1 MTVVAE
7 RPRTTEAPLAPVA
20 APPRHRVSPERVA
33 AGLTLVALLVASV
46 VALRSV
52 GIDPARML
60 QSWSNAERFV
70 GRVGAVEFPPAGEL
84 LQLTALT
91 LGLVICGTLLAAVL
105 SVPVAVLAASNTTP
119 GAGWRAAA
127 RFVTVL
133 ARAVPDVVLAM
144 VFVLL
149 FSLGTLPGI
158 LAIGLHSV
166 GMISKL
172 FADAIEQIDEGPRT
186 AVRAA
191 GGTRVQQFA
200 AGVLPQVL
208 PSWVATVLH
217 RNDINLRGSVVLGYV
232 GVVGLGR
239 EMSFAFKSLDYGL
252 GLGYAV
258 VIFVLCVV
266 MEIVSSSV
274 RAAMLGVAPTGRGL
288 GDRVVRRATRR
299 RAAGSKAADV
309 PETAGRAPAGATGA
323 QDATRASSPPAPAAS
338 APSAPAASRTA
349 PASAPVT
356 VDAMLRRPW
365 DRARVRNTTWGA
377 LAAAVVV
384 ASVVVC
390 DVAWADLVSVWS
402 RVPAVAVQFWPPS
415 FGSYETST
423 MVAAMGE
430 TVAIALAATLL
441 TLVASVV
448 VGSLAARNVAP
459 SRGVRS
465 GMRLLLVGIRGV
477 PEVILAIVLIVV
489 TGLGTQAGTL
499 ALALG
504 GVGLLG
510 KLLADSFEEVSP
522 GPERAL
528 AATGATR
535 LQVYAGATLPQGT
548 RALVGHAFYMLDTN
562 IRAATLLGI
571 VGAGGV
577 GYYLLNASQGSNYGA
592 VTAIVLMIL
601 VTVLAVEGL
610 AMWMRKVLR

>member
-1 MTVVAE
+1 MTAVTE
-7 RPRTTEAPLAPVA
+7 RPRTTDQVIAPVA
-20 APPRHRVSPERVA
+20 APPRRRVSPERVA
-33 AGLTLVALLVASV
+33 AGLTIVALLAASV

-52 GIDPARML
+52 EIDPARML
-60 QSWSNAERFV
+60 QSWSNAERFF
-70 GRVGAVEFPPAGEL
+70 GRVGAIEFPPLGEL

-119 GAGWRAAA
+119 GPVWRAAA

-191 GGTRVQQFA
+191 GGTRLQQFT

-217 RNDINLRGSVVLGYV
+217 RNDINLRGSVILGYV
-232 GVVGLGR
+232 GVVGLGM

-274 RAAMLGVAPTGRGL
+274 RAAMLGIAPTGRGL

-299 RAAGSKAADV
+299 RAAASSAAVV
-309 PETAGRAPAGATGA
+309 PETAV
-323 QDATRASSPPAPAAS
+323 S
-338 APSAPAASRTA
+338 
-349 PASAPVT
+349 

-365 DRARVRNTTWGA
+365 DRTRVRNTSWGA
-377 LAAAVVV
+377 IAAAVVV
-384 ASVVVC
+384 ASVLVC
-390 DVAWADLVSVWS
+390 DIAWSDLVTVWS
-402 RVPAVAVQFWPPS
+402 GVPAVAVQFWPPS

-430 TVAIALAATLL
+430 TIAIALAATLL

-448 VGSLAARNVAP
+448 IGSLAARNVAP
-459 SRGVRS
+459 SRGMRS

-510 KLLADSFEEVSP
+510 KLIADSFEEVSA

-548 RALVGHAFYMLDTN
+548 RALVGHTFYMLDTN

>member
-1 MTVVAE
+1 VSVVTE
-7 RPRTTEAPLAPVA
+7 RPRTTEAPVAPVA
-20 APPRHRVSPERVA
+20 APPRRRVSPERVA
-33 AGLTLVALLVASV
+33 AGLTLVALLVVSV
-46 VALRSV
+46 LALRSV

-60 QSWSNAERFV
+60 QSRENAERFF
-70 GRVGAVEFPPAGEL
+70 GRVGAIEFPPLGEL
-84 LQLTALT
+84 LSLTALT

-119 GAGWRAAA
+119 GPVWRAGA

-149 FSLGTLPGI
+149 FTLGALPGI

-191 GGTRVQQFA
+191 GGTRLQQFT

-217 RNDINLRGSVVLGYV
+217 RNDINLRGSVILGYV
-232 GVVGLGR
+232 GVVGLGM

-252 GLGYAV
+252 GLGYAL

-274 RAAMLGVAPTGRGL
+274 RAVMLGVAPTGRGL

-299 RAAGSKAADV
+299 RGS
-309 PETAGRAPAGATGA
+309 
-323 QDATRASSPPAPAAS
+323 AAS
-338 APSAPAASRTA
+338 APDVPGVVGRASATATSADDPTRASRAPAPA
-349 PASAPVT
+349 PAT
-356 VDAMLRRPW
+356 VASILRRPW
-365 DRARVRNTTWGA
+365 DRARVRDTAWGA
-377 LAAAVVV
+377 AAVAVVV
-384 ASVVVC
+384 ASIVVC
-390 DVAWADLVSVWS
+390 DIAWSDLVTVWS
-402 RVPAVAVQFWPPS
+402 GVPAIAVQFWPPS
-415 FGSYETST
+415 FGSYEAST
-423 MVAAMGE
+423 MFAAMGE

-448 VGSLAARNVAP
+448 IGSLAARNVAP
-459 SRGVRS
+459 TRGARS

-510 KLLADSFEEVSP
+510 KLIADSFEEVSS

-535 LQVYAGATLPQGT
+535 LQVYAGATLPQGV
-548 RALVGHAFYMLDTN
+548 RALVGHTFYMLDTN

-601 VTVLAVEGL
+601 VTVLVVEGL

>member
-1 MTVVAE
+1 MTAVTE
-7 RPRTTEAPLAPVA
+7 RPRTTGAAPAPVT
-20 APPRHRVSPERVA
+20 APPRRRVSPERVA
-33 AGLTLVALLVASV
+33 AGLTLVALLVASL

-52 GIDPARML
+52 DIDPARML
-60 QSWSNAERFV
+60 QSWANAERFF
-70 GRVGAVEFPPAGEL
+70 GRVGAIEFPPLGEL

-119 GAGWRAAA
+119 GPAWRAAA

-191 GGTRVQQFA
+191 GGSRLQQFT

-217 RNDINLRGSVVLGYV
+217 RNDINLRGSVILGYV
-232 GVVGLGR
+232 GVVGLGM

-252 GLGYAV
+252 GLGYAL

-274 RAAMLGVAPTGRGL
+274 RAAMLGIAPTGRGL

-299 RAAGSKAADV
+299 RGAGH
-309 PETAGRAPAGATGA
+309 
-323 QDATRASSPPAPAAS
+323 PAPSRPVPATVES
-338 APSAPAASRTA
+338 A
-349 PASAPVT
+349 
-356 VDAMLRRPW
+356 LRRPW
-365 DRARVRNTTWGA
+365 DRARRRTVSWGW
-377 LAAAVVV
+377 LAVAVVV
-384 ASVVVC
+384 ASVAVC
-390 DVAWADLVSVWS
+390 DIAWSDLVTVWAK
-402 RVPAVAVQFWPPS
+402 VPAVATQFWPPS
-415 FGSYETST
+415 FGSYEAST

-430 TVAIALAATLL
+430 TIAIALAATVL
-441 TLVASVV
+441 TLVASIV

-459 SRGVRS
+459 SRGARS

-528 AATGATR
+528 SATGASR
-535 LQVYAGATLPQGT
+535 VQVYAGATLPQGT
-548 RALVGHAFYMLDTN
+548 RALIGHTFYMLDTN
-562 IRAATLLGI
+562 LRAATLLGI

-577 GYYLLNASQGSNYGA
+577 GYYLLNASQGSNYGT

-601 VTVLAVEGL
+601 VTVLVVEGL
-610 AMWMRKVLR
+610 AIWMRRVFC

>member
-1 MTVVAE
+1 MSVVTE
-7 RPRTTEAPLAPVA
+7 RPRTTEAVVAPVA
-20 APPRHRVSPERVA
+20 APPRRRVSPERVA
-33 AGLTLVALLVASV
+33 AGLTLVALLIASV

-52 GIDPARML
+52 DIDPARML
-60 QSWSNAERFV
+60 QSWSNAERFF
-70 GRVGAVEFPPAGEL
+70 GRVGAIEFPPLGEL

-105 SVPVAVLAASNTTP
+105 SVPVAVLAASNTSP
-119 GAGWRAAA
+119 GPVWRAAA

-191 GGTRVQQFA
+191 GGTRLQQFT

-217 RNDINLRGSVVLGYV
+217 RNDINLRGSVILGYV
-232 GVVGLGR
+232 GVVGLGM

-274 RAAMLGVAPTGRGL
+274 RAVMLGTAPTGRGL
-288 GDRVVRRATRR
+288 GDRIVRRATRR
-299 RAAGSKAADV
+299 RGAATSAAPA
-309 PETAGRAPAGATGA
+309 PEAVGRASTAATSA
-323 QDATRASSPPAPAAS
+323 DDATRASGTAATSADDATRASGTPAPETAA
-338 APSAPAASRTA
+338 A
-349 PASAPVT
+349 T
-356 VDAMLRRPW
+356 VATMLRRPW
-365 DRARVRNTTWGA
+365 DRARVRTTTWA
-377 LAAAVVV
+377 AVAAAVVV
-384 ASVVVC
+384 ASIVVC
-390 DVAWADLVSVWS
+390 DIAWSELVTVWS
-402 RVPAVAVQFWPPS
+402 GVPAVAVQFWPPS
-415 FGSYETST
+415 FGSYEMST
-423 MVAAMGE
+423 MVDAMGE

-441 TLVASVV
+441 TLVASIVI
-448 VGSLAARNVAP
+448 GSLAARNVAP
-459 SRGVRS
+459 SRGVRG

-510 KLLADSFEEVSP
+510 KLLADSFEEVSS

-548 RALVGHAFYMLDTN
+548 RALIGHTFYMLDTN

-577 GYYLLNASQGSNYGA
+577 GYYLLNASQGSNYGT

-610 AMWMRKVLR
+610 AMWMRRVFR

>member
-1 MTVVAE
+1 MTAVTE
-7 RPRTTEAPLAPVA
+7 RPRTTGAALAPVT
-20 APPRHRVSPERVA
+20 APPRRRVSPERVA
-33 AGLTLVALLVASV
+33 AGLTLVALLVASL

-52 GIDPARML
+52 DIDPARML
-60 QSWSNAERFV
+60 QSWANAERFF
-70 GRVGAVEFPPAGEL
+70 GRVGAIEFPPLGEL

-119 GAGWRAAA
+119 GPAWRAAA

-191 GGTRVQQFA
+191 GGSRLQQFT

-217 RNDINLRGSVVLGYV
+217 RNDINLRGSVILGYV
-232 GVVGLGR
+232 GVVGLGM

-252 GLGYAV
+252 GLGYAL

-274 RAAMLGVAPTGRGL
+274 RAAMLGIAPTGRGL

-299 RAAGSKAADV
+299 RGAGH
-309 PETAGRAPAGATGA
+309 
-323 QDATRASSPPAPAAS
+323 PAPSRPVPATVES
-338 APSAPAASRTA
+338 A
-349 PASAPVT
+349 
-356 VDAMLRRPW
+356 LHRPW
-365 DRARVRNTTWGA
+365 DRARRRTVAWGW
-377 LAAAVVV
+377 LAVAVVV
-384 ASVVVC
+384 ASIAVC
-390 DVAWADLVSVWS
+390 DIAWSDLVTVWAK
-402 RVPAVAVQFWPPS
+402 VPAVATQFWPPS
-415 FGSYETST
+415 FGSYEAPT

-430 TVAIALAATLL
+430 TIAIALAATVL
-441 TLVASVV
+441 TLVASIV

-528 AATGATR
+528 SATGASR
-535 LQVYAGATLPQGT
+535 VQVYAGATLPQGT
-548 RALVGHAFYMLDTN
+548 RALIGHTFYMLDTN
-562 IRAATLLGI
+562 LRAATLLGI

-577 GYYLLNASQGSNYGA
+577 GYYLLNASQGSNYGT

-610 AMWMRKVLR
+610 AIWMRRVFR

>member
-1 MTVVAE
+1 MTAVTE
-7 RPRTTEAPLAPVA
+7 RPRTTEAPLAPRA
-20 APPRHRVSPERVA
+20 APPRRRASPERVA
-33 AGLTLVALLVASV
+33 AGLTIVALLVASV

-52 GIDPARML
+52 EIDPARML
-60 QSWSNAERFV
+60 QSWSNAERFF
-70 GRVGAVEFPPAGEL
+70 GRIGAIEFPPLGEL
-84 LQLTALT
+84 LSLTALT

-119 GAGWRAAA
+119 GPAWRAAA

-149 FSLGTLPGI
+149 FSLGALPGI
-158 LAIGLHSV
+158 LAVGLHSV

-191 GGTRVQQFA
+191 GGTRLQQFT

-217 RNDINLRGSVVLGYV
+217 RNDINLRGSVILGYV

-252 GLGYAV
+252 GLGYAL

-274 RAAMLGVAPTGRGL
+274 RAVMLGIAPSGRGL

-299 RAAGSKAADV
+299 RAAASSAAAV
-309 PETAGRAPAGATGA
+309 PETAGRAPAVA
-323 QDATRASSPPAPAAS
+323 
-338 APSAPAASRTA
+338 
-349 PASAPVT
+349 T

-365 DRARVRNTTWGA
+365 DRTRVRDTTWGA
-377 LAAAVVV
+377 IAVVVVV
-384 ASVVVC
+384 ASVLVC
-390 DVAWADLVSVWS
+390 DVAWSDLVSVWS

-430 TVAIALAATLL
+430 TIAVALAATLL
-441 TLVASVV
+441 TLVASIVI
-448 VGSLAARNVAP
+448 GSLAARNVAP

-510 KLLADSFEEVSP
+510 KLLADSFEEVSA

-535 LQVYAGATLPQGT
+535 LQVFAGATLPQGT
-548 RALVGHAFYMLDTN
+548 RALVGHSFYMLDTN

>member
-1 MTVVAE
+1 M
-7 RPRTTEAPLAPVA
+7 APVA
-20 APPRHRVSPERVA
+20 APPRRRVSPERVA
-33 AGLTLVALLVASV
+33 AGLTIVALLGLSV

-52 GIDPARML
+52 EIDPARML
-60 QSWSNAERFV
+60 QSWSNVERFF
-70 GRVGAVEFPPAGEL
+70 GRVGAIEFPPLGEL

-119 GAGWRAAA
+119 GPAWRAAA

-191 GGTRVQQFA
+191 GGTRLQQFT

-217 RNDINLRGSVVLGYV
+217 RNDINLRGSVILGYV
-232 GVVGLGR
+232 GVVGLGM

-252 GLGYAV
+252 GLGYAL

-299 RAAGSKAADV
+299 RAAGASAAVV
-309 PETAGRAPAGATGA
+309 PETAGRAPAGVTGA
-323 QDATRASSPPAPAAS
+323 DDATRASRAAAPAADD
-338 APSAPAASRTA
+338 ATR
-349 PASAPVT
+349 APVPAVS
-356 VDAMLRRPW
+356 VDTMLSRPW
-365 DRARVRNTTWGA
+365 DRTRVRDTSWGA
-377 LAAAVVV
+377 IAVAVVV
-384 ASVVVC
+384 ASVLVC
-390 DVAWADLVSVWS
+390 DVAWSDLVTVWS
-402 RVPAVAVQFWPPS
+402 GVPAVAVQFWPPS
-415 FGSYETST
+415 FGSYETTT
-423 MVAAMGE
+423 MIAAMGE
-430 TVAIALAATLL
+430 TIAIALAATLL

-448 VGSLAARNVAP
+448 IGSLAARNVAP
-459 SRGVRS
+459 SRGMRS

-510 KLLADSFEEVSP
+510 KLIADSFEEVSA

-528 AATGATR
+528 SATGATR

-548 RALVGHAFYMLDTN
+548 RALVGHTFYMLDTN

-592 VTAIVLMIL
+592 VAAIVLMIL

>member
-1 MTVVAE
+1 MTAVTE
-7 RPRTTEAPLAPVA
+7 RPRTTGAAPAPVT
-20 APPRHRVSPERVA
+20 APPRRRVSPERVA
-33 AGLTLVALLVASV
+33 AGLTLVALLVASL

-52 GIDPARML
+52 DIDPARML
-60 QSWSNAERFV
+60 QSWANAERFF
-70 GRVGAVEFPPAGEL
+70 GRVGAIEFPPLGEL

-119 GAGWRAAA
+119 GPAWRAAA

-186 AVRAA
+186 AIRAA
-191 GGTRVQQFA
+191 GGSRLQQFT

-217 RNDINLRGSVVLGYV
+217 RNDINLRGSVILGYV
-232 GVVGLGR
+232 GVVGLGM

-252 GLGYAV
+252 GLGYAL

-274 RAAMLGVAPTGRGL
+274 RAAMLGIAPTGRGL

-299 RAAGSKAADV
+299 RGAGH
-309 PETAGRAPAGATGA
+309 
-323 QDATRASSPPAPAAS
+323 PAPSRPAITTVES
-338 APSAPAASRTA
+338 A
-349 PASAPVT
+349 
-356 VDAMLRRPW
+356 LRRPW
-365 DRARVRNTTWGA
+365 DRARRRDVSWGW
-377 LAAAVVV
+377 LAVAVVV
-384 ASVVVC
+384 ASIAVC
-390 DVAWADLVSVWS
+390 DIAWSDLVTVWAK
-402 RVPAVAVQFWPPS
+402 VPAVATQFWPPS
-415 FGSYETST
+415 FGSYEAST

-430 TVAIALAATLL
+430 TIAIALAATVL
-441 TLVASVV
+441 TLVASIV

-528 AATGATR
+528 SATGASR
-535 LQVYAGATLPQGT
+535 VQVYAGATLPQGT
-548 RALVGHAFYMLDTN
+548 RALIGHTFYMLDTN
-562 IRAATLLGI
+562 LRAATLLGI

-577 GYYLLNASQGSNYGA
+577 GYYLLNASQGSNYGT

-610 AMWMRKVLR
+610 AVWMRRVFR

>member
-1 MTVVAE
+1 MTAVTE
-7 RPRTTEAPLAPVA
+7 RPRTTGAAPAPVT
-20 APPRHRVSPERVA
+20 APPRRRVSPERVA
-33 AGLTLVALLVASV
+33 AGLTLVALLVASL

-52 GIDPARML
+52 DIDPARML
-60 QSWSNAERFV
+60 QSWANAERFF
-70 GRVGAVEFPPAGEL
+70 GRVGAIEFPPLGEL

-119 GAGWRAAA
+119 GPAWRAAA

-191 GGTRVQQFA
+191 GGSRLQQFT

-217 RNDINLRGSVVLGYV
+217 RNDINLRGSVILGYV
-232 GVVGLGR
+232 GVVGLGM

-252 GLGYAV
+252 GLGYAL

-274 RAAMLGVAPTGRGL
+274 RAAMLGIAPTGRGL

-299 RAAGSKAADV
+299 RGAGHPV
-309 PETAGRAPAGATGA
+309 PSRPVPATVE
-323 QDATRASSPPAPAAS
+323 S
-338 APSAPAASRTA
+338 A
-349 PASAPVT
+349 
-356 VDAMLRRPW
+356 LRRPW
-365 DRARVRNTTWGA
+365 DRARRRTVAWGW
-377 LAAAVVV
+377 LAVAVVV
-384 ASVVVC
+384 ASVAVC
-390 DVAWADLVSVWS
+390 DIAWSDLVTVWAK
-402 RVPAVAVQFWPPS
+402 VPAVATQFWPPS
-415 FGSYETST
+415 FGSYEAST

-430 TVAIALAATLL
+430 TIAIALAATVL
-441 TLVASVV
+441 TLVASIV

-528 AATGATR
+528 SATGASR
-535 LQVYAGATLPQGT
+535 VQVYAGATLPQGT
-548 RALVGHAFYMLDTN
+548 RALIGHTFYMLDTN
-562 IRAATLLGI
+562 LRAATLLGI

-577 GYYLLNASQGSNYGA
+577 GYYLLNASQGSNYGT

-610 AMWMRKVLR
+610 AVWMRRVFR

>member
-1 MTVVAE
+1 MTAVTE
-7 RPRTTEAPLAPVA
+7 RPHTTGPASAPVT
-20 APPRHRVSPERVA
+20 APPRRRVSPERVA
-33 AGLTLVALLVASV
+33 GGLTLLALLVASL

-52 GIDPARML
+52 DVDPARML
-60 QSWSNAERFV
+60 QSWANAERFF
-70 GRVGAVEFPPAGEL
+70 GRVGAIEFPPAGHL

-91 LGLVICGTLLAAVL
+91 LGLVVCGTLLAAVL

-119 GAGWRAAA
+119 GPAWRAAA

-149 FSLGTLPGI
+149 FSLGSLPGI

-166 GMISKL
+166 GMIAKL

-186 AVRAA
+186 AIRAA
-191 GGTRVQQFA
+191 GGTRLQQFT

-217 RNDINLRGSVVLGYV
+217 RNDINLRGSVILGYV

-252 GLGYAV
+252 GLGYALV
-258 VIFVLCVV
+258 VFALCVV
-266 MEIVSSSV
+266 MEVVSSSV
-274 RAAMLGVAPTGRGL
+274 RAAMLGIAPTGRGL
-288 GDRVVRRATRR
+288 GDRVVRRATRMR
-299 RAAGSKAADV
+299 G
-309 PETAGRAPAGATGA
+309 AGR
-323 QDATRASSPPAPAAS
+323 PAPSRPVPTTVEAA
-338 APSAPAASRTA
+338 
-349 PASAPVT
+349 
-356 VDAMLRRPW
+356 LRRPW
-365 DRARVRNTTWGA
+365 DRTRRRDVSWGWIA
-377 LAAAVVV
+377 VAVVV
-384 ASVVVC
+384 ASIAVC
-390 DVAWADLVSVWS
+390 DIAWSDLVTVWAG
-402 RVPAVAVQFWPPS
+402 VPAVATQFWPPS
-415 FGSYETST
+415 FGSYGAPT
-423 MVAAMGE
+423 MIAAMGE
-430 TVAIALAATLL
+430 TIAIALAATVL

-448 VGSLAARNVAP
+448 IGSLAARNVAP
-459 SRGVRS
+459 NRGVRS

-510 KLLADSFEEVSP
+510 KLLADSFEEVSS

-528 AATGATR
+528 VATGASR
-535 LQVYAGATLPQGT
+535 VQVYAGATLPQGT
-548 RALVGHAFYMLDTN
+548 RALIGHTFYMLDTN
-562 IRAATLLGI
+562 LRAATLLGI
-571 VGAGGV
+571 VGAGGI
-577 GYYLLNASQGSNYGA
+577 GYHLLNASQGSNYGT

-601 VTVLAVEGL
+601 VTVLAVEGI
-610 AMWMRKVLR
+610 AIWMRRVFR

>member
-1 MTVVAE
+1 MTAVTE
-7 RPRTTEAPLAPVA
+7 RPRTTDPVLAPVA
-20 APPRHRVSPERVA
+20 APPRRRASPERVA
-33 AGLTLVALLVASV
+33 AGLTIVALLGLSVA
-46 VALRSV
+46 ALRSV
-52 GIDPARML
+52 EIDPARML
-60 QSWSNAERFV
+60 QSWSNAERFF
-70 GRVGAVEFPPAGEL
+70 GRVGAIEFPPLGEL

-119 GAGWRAAA
+119 GPVWRAAA

-191 GGTRVQQFA
+191 GGTRLQQFT

-217 RNDINLRGSVVLGYV
+217 RNDINLRGSVILGYV
-232 GVVGLGR
+232 GVVGLGM

-252 GLGYAV
+252 GLGYAL

-274 RAAMLGVAPTGRGL
+274 RAAMLGIAPTGRGL

-299 RAAGSKAADV
+299 RATASSAAVV
-309 PETAGRAPAGATGA
+309 PETAGRAAAGVTGA
-323 QDATRASSPPAPAAS
+323 DDATRASRVAA
-338 APSAPAASRTA
+338 AGPSVSVDATR
-349 PASAPVT
+349 APVPAVS
-356 VDAMLRRPW
+356 VDTMLRRPW
-365 DRARVRNTTWGA
+365 DRTRVRDTSWGA
-377 LAAAVVV
+377 IAVAVVV
-384 ASVVVC
+384 ASVLVC
-390 DVAWADLVSVWS
+390 DVAWSDLVTVWS
-402 RVPAVAVQFWPPS
+402 GVPAVAVQFWPPS

-430 TVAIALAATLL
+430 TIAIALAATLL

-448 VGSLAARNVAP
+448 IGSLAARNVAP
-459 SRGVRS
+459 SRGMRS

-510 KLLADSFEEVSP
+510 KLIADSFEEVSA

-548 RALVGHAFYMLDTN
+548 RALVGHTFYMLDTN

>member
-1 MTVVAE
+1 MTAVTE
-7 RPRTTEAPLAPVA
+7 RPRTTGAAPAPVT
-20 APPRHRVSPERVA
+20 APPRRRVSPERVA
-33 AGLTLVALLVASV
+33 AGLTLVALLVASL

-52 GIDPARML
+52 DIDPARML
-60 QSWSNAERFV
+60 QSWANAERFF
-70 GRVGAVEFPPAGEL
+70 GRVGAIEFPPLGEL

-119 GAGWRAAA
+119 GPAWRAAA

-191 GGTRVQQFA
+191 GGSRLQQFT

-217 RNDINLRGSVVLGYV
+217 RNDINLRGSVILGYV
-232 GVVGLGR
+232 GVVGLGM

-252 GLGYAV
+252 GLGYAL

-274 RAAMLGVAPTGRGL
+274 RAIMLGIAPTGRGL

-299 RAAGSKAADV
+299 RGAGHPSPSRPV
-309 PETAGRAPAGATGA
+309 PATVE
-323 QDATRASSPPAPAAS
+323 S
-338 APSAPAASRTA
+338 A
-349 PASAPVT
+349 
-356 VDAMLRRPW
+356 LRRPW
-365 DRARVRNTTWGA
+365 DRARRRTVSWGW
-377 LAAAVVV
+377 LAVAVVV
-384 ASVVVC
+384 ASVAVC
-390 DVAWADLVSVWS
+390 DIAWSDLVTVWAK
-402 RVPAVAVQFWPPS
+402 VPAVATQFWPPS
-415 FGSYETST
+415 FGSYEAST

-430 TVAIALAATLL
+430 TIAIALAATVL
-441 TLVASVV
+441 TLVASIV

-528 AATGATR
+528 SATGASR
-535 LQVYAGATLPQGT
+535 VQVYAGATLPQGT
-548 RALVGHAFYMLDTN
+548 RALIGHTFYMLDTN
-562 IRAATLLGI
+562 LRAATLLGI

-577 GYYLLNASQGSNYGA
+577 GYYLLNASQGSNYGT

-610 AMWMRKVLR
+610 AIWMRRVFR

>member
-1 MTVVAE
+1 MSIVTE
-7 RPRTTEAPLAPVA
+7 RPRTTEAVVAPVA
-20 APPRHRVSPERVA
+20 APPRRRVSPERVA
-33 AGLTLVALLVASV
+33 AGLTLVALLIASV

-52 GIDPARML
+52 DIDPARML
-60 QSWSNAERFV
+60 QSWSNAERFF
-70 GRVGAVEFPPAGEL
+70 GRVGAIEFPPLGEL

-105 SVPVAVLAASNTTP
+105 SVPVAVLAASNTSP
-119 GAGWRAAA
+119 GPVWRAAA

-191 GGTRVQQFA
+191 GGTRLQQFT

-217 RNDINLRGSVVLGYV
+217 RNDINLRGSVILGYV
-232 GVVGLGR
+232 GVVGLGM

-274 RAAMLGVAPTGRGL
+274 RAVMLGTAPTGRGL
-288 GDRVVRRATRR
+288 GDRIVRRATRR
-299 RAAGSKAADV
+299 RGAATSAAPA
-309 PETAGRAPAGATGA
+309 PEAVGRASTTATSA
-323 QDATRASSPPAPAAS
+323 DDATRASGTAAPATSADDATRAS
-338 APSAPAASRTA
+338 GTPATA
-349 PASAPVT
+349 PAT
-356 VDAMLRRPW
+356 VATMLRRPW
-365 DRARVRNTTWGA
+365 DRARVRTTTWA
-377 LAAAVVV
+377 AVAAAVVV
-384 ASVVVC
+384 ASIVVC
-390 DVAWADLVSVWS
+390 DIAWSELVTVWS
-402 RVPAVAVQFWPPS
+402 GVPAVAVQFWPPS
-415 FGSYETST
+415 FGSYEMST
-423 MVAAMGE
+423 MVDAMGE

-441 TLVASVV
+441 TLVASIVI
-448 VGSLAARNVAP
+448 GSLAARNVAP
-459 SRGVRS
+459 SRGVRG

-510 KLLADSFEEVSP
+510 KLLADSFEEVSS

-548 RALVGHAFYMLDTN
+548 RALIGHTFYMLDTN

-577 GYYLLNASQGSNYGA
+577 GYYLLNASQGSNYGT

-610 AMWMRKVLR
+610 AMWMRRVFR

>member
-1 MTVVAE
+1 VSVVTE
-7 RPRTTEAPLAPVA
+7 RPRTTGAPVAPVA
-20 APPRHRVSPERVA
+20 APPRRRLSPERVA
-33 AGLTLVALLVASV
+33 AGLTLVALLVVSV
-46 VALRSV
+46 LALRSV

-60 QSWSNAERFV
+60 QSRENAERFF
-70 GRVGAVEFPPAGEL
+70 GRVGAIEFPPLGEL
-84 LQLTALT
+84 LSLTALT

-119 GAGWRAAA
+119 GPVWRAVA

-149 FSLGTLPGI
+149 FTLGALPGI

-191 GGTRVQQFA
+191 GGTRLQQFTS
-200 AGVLPQVL
+200 GVLPQVL

-217 RNDINLRGSVVLGYV
+217 RNDINLRGSVILGYV
-232 GVVGLGR
+232 GVVGLGM

-252 GLGYAV
+252 GLGYAL

-274 RAAMLGVAPTGRGL
+274 RAVMLGVAPTGRGL

-299 RAAGSKAADV
+299 CGS
-309 PETAGRAPAGATGA
+309 
-323 QDATRASSPPAPAAS
+323 AAS
-338 APSAPAASRTA
+338 APDVPGVVGRASATATSADDPTRASRA
-349 PASAPVT
+349 PASAT
-356 VDAMLRRPW
+356 VASMLRRPW
-365 DRARVRNTTWGA
+365 GRARVRDTAWGA
-377 LAAAVVV
+377 VAVAVVV
-384 ASVVVC
+384 ASIVVC
-390 DVAWADLVSVWS
+390 DIAWSDLVTVWS
-402 RVPAVAVQFWPPS
+402 GVPAIAVQFWPPS
-415 FGSYETST
+415 FGSYEAST
-423 MVAAMGE
+423 MFAAMGE

-448 VGSLAARNVAP
+448 IGSLAARNVAP
-459 SRGVRS
+459 TRGARS

-510 KLLADSFEEVSP
+510 KLIADSFEEVPS

-535 LQVYAGATLPQGT
+535 LQVYAGATLPQGV
-548 RALVGHAFYMLDTN
+548 RALVGHTFYMLDTN

-601 VTVLAVEGL
+601 VTVLVVEGL

>member
-1 MTVVAE
+1 MTE
-7 RPRTTEAPLAPVA
+7 RPRTTDSVLAPVA
-20 APPRHRVSPERVA
+20 APPRRRVSPERVA
-33 AGLTLVALLVASV
+33 AGLTIVALLGLSV

-52 GIDPARML
+52 EIDPARML
-60 QSWSNAERFV
+60 QSWSNAERFF
-70 GRVGAVEFPPAGEL
+70 GRVGAIEFPPLGEL

-119 GAGWRAAA
+119 GPVWRAAA

-191 GGTRVQQFA
+191 GGTRLQQFT

-217 RNDINLRGSVVLGYV
+217 RNDINLRGSVILGYV
-232 GVVGLGR
+232 GVVGLGM

-252 GLGYAV
+252 GLGYAL

-299 RAAGSKAADV
+299 RTPG
-309 PETAGRAPAGATGA
+309 
-323 QDATRASSPPAPAAS
+323 AS
-338 APSAPAASRTA
+338 AAVVPDAA
-349 PASAPVT
+349 APVS
-356 VDAMLRRPW
+356 VDSMLRRPW
-365 DRARVRNTTWGA
+365 DRTRVRNTSWGA
-377 LAAAVVV
+377 IAVAVVV
-384 ASVVVC
+384 ASVLVC
-390 DVAWADLVSVWS
+390 DVAWSDLVTVWGG
-402 RVPAVAVQFWPPS
+402 VPAVAVQFWPPS

-430 TVAIALAATLL
+430 TIAIALAATLL

-448 VGSLAARNVAP
+448 IGSLAARNVAP
-459 SRGVRS
+459 SRGMRS

-510 KLLADSFEEVSP
+510 KLIADSFEEVSA

-548 RALVGHAFYMLDTN
+548 RALVGHTFYMLDTN

>member
-1 MTVVAE
+1 MTAVTE
-7 RPRTTEAPLAPVA
+7 RPRTTEAHLAPRA
-20 APPRHRVSPERVA
+20 APPRRRASPERVA
-33 AGLTLVALLVASV
+33 AVLTVVALLVASV

-52 GIDPARML
+52 EIDPARML
-60 QSWSNAERFV
+60 QSWSNAERFF
-70 GRVGAVEFPPAGEL
+70 GRVGAVEFPPLGEL

-119 GAGWRAAA
+119 GPVWRAAA

-191 GGTRVQQFA
+191 GGTRLQQFT

-217 RNDINLRGSVVLGYV
+217 RNDINLRGSVILGYV
-232 GVVGLGR
+232 GVVGLGM

-252 GLGYAV
+252 GLGYAL
-258 VIFVLCVV
+258 VIFVLCIV

-274 RAAMLGVAPTGRGL
+274 RAAMLGIAPTGRGL

-299 RAAGSKAADV
+299 RAAGSSAGV
-309 PETAGRAPAGATGA
+309 VRETVGRAPAA
-323 QDATRASSPPAPAAS
+323 
-338 APSAPAASRTA
+338 A
-349 PASAPVT
+349 PAS
-356 VDAMLRRPW
+356 VDSMLRRPW
-365 DRARVRNTTWGA
+365 DRTRVRNTSWGA
-377 LAAAVVV
+377 IAVAVVV
-384 ASVVVC
+384 ASVLVC
-390 DVAWADLVSVWS
+390 DVAWSDLVTVWAG
-402 RVPAVAVQFWPPS
+402 VPAVAVQFWPPS

-430 TVAIALAATLL
+430 TIAIALAATLL

-448 VGSLAARNVAP
+448 IGSLAARNVAP
-459 SRGVRS
+459 SRGMRS

-510 KLLADSFEEVSP
+510 KLIADSFEEVSA

-548 RALVGHAFYMLDTN
+548 RALVGHTFYMLDTN